1 MHRNHFHRPEFADT
15 VTALSPQ
22 HPLARM
28 LDPIE
33 QLIRAERQDWALLRL
48 VLCVATATM
57 LLALASSMV

>member
-1 MHRNHFHRPEFADT
+1 MHRNHFHRAEFADT
-15 VTALSPQ
+15 VTALSPH
-22 HPLARM
+22 HPLSRM

-33 QLIRAERQDWALLRL
+33 QLIRAERQDLALLRL